1 MFHHHIAEVPFPA
14 NDPSVQA
21 AEGLDSVAVAPGV
34 FIRLGGK
41 GERRRIMQGAPADW
55 PADDI
60 RAAGSAPALLRAI
73 QPAASGGL
81 SRHSGMP

>member
-1 MFHHHIAEVPFPA
+1 
-14 NDPSVQA
+14 
-21 AEGLDSVAVAPGV
+21 
-34 FIRLGGK
+34 
-41 GERRRIMQGAPADW
+41 MQGAPADW